1 LLAFMLGRVMFAV
14 PALARGSQDTSYK
27 PFLLVAS
34 PDMPD
39 PIFQQTVILMLP
51 STEPPLVAG
60 IVINKPTKMTV
71 GQLFSHAA
79 LLKNQSQ
86 SVYFGGPVALTSPII
101 LLRASQATDATTRLF
116 ENIYIDTDAG
126 SIGDFLKRQ
135 KSYEN
140 TRLFLGRAQWT
151 ADQLHSEMLQG
162 AWTISDASP
171 DLIFSPDPTK
181 IWRTL
186 VQKAKLREIIYE
198 PGDFASLSP
207 REFPT
212 SAISR

>member
-1 LLAFMLGRVMFAV
+1 MFCRIVLAV

-71 GQLFSHAA
+71 GQLFSHAS

-101 LLRASQATDATTRLF
+101 LLRAAQATDATTRLF
-116 ENIYIDTDAG
+116 ENVYIDTDAG

-135 KSYEN
+135 KSNEN

-151 ADQLHSEMLQG
+151 ADQLHAEMLQG
-162 AWTISDASP
+162 AWTVSDVSP
-171 DLIFSPDPTK
+171 DLIFSSDPTK

-186 VQKAKLREIIYE
+186 VQKAKLREIILE
-198 PGDFASLSP
+198 SGDFTKFSP
-207 REFPT
+207 REVRIT
-212 SAISR
+212 AVYK